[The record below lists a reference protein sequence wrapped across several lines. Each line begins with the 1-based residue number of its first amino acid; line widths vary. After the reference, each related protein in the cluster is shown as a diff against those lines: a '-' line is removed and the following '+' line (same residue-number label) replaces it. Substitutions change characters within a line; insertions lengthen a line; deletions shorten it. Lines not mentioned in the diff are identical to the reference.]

1 MHLPWSAVMARSTSL
16 TEKDASLVEYHRSQ
30 AVIMSMPPPKHAPWM
45 AAITG
50 LRHAWNAVNED

>member
-1 MHLPWSAVMARSTSL
+1 MARSTSL